1 MDTEKKSSLFLFGLF
16 IFIMLIGL
24 LGLSLTPKWN
34 EPLANNIYAIAG
46 LFAFSGDWTQ
56 DLHKTQHM
64 NIFIEFARF
73 AAPLTTALIFF
84 VLIFDGAKQL
94 LAFLLRPRNDFELII
109 GLGNK
114 GSAIAVSA
122 LEQGK
127 KVIAIELQSQNSNIA
142 LLKRRGAIVFNGEI
156 NLKVVKKLNVRHA
169 KNIFFCCGDDNKNIA
184 IAEQVL
190 PYLNTAEGENSPQVF
205 VHLHSRVLADQL
217 KQLPRFMSNT
227 QTELRFWR
235 KSQILAEHLLQRY
248 PIQPYANIQGVSRA
262 HILILGCNDNALDL
276 ARTIAKN
283 AIYKSL
289 QAPTITFITDKSPS
303 SLQAEFAAIA
313 AATQLQVINEEV
325 AQLVADQQ
333 RLVLLLNNVT
343 QVYVFE
349 SENLNSFEVALALRN
364 TMFSHCLFMAP
375 IIYATDHTEIGD
387 SPALQS
393 QKIPDNL
400 YAFNNN
406 SKDINISAITQP
418 HGSLIAKRTHEHSYI
433 ASNNSHNSNNQPISW
448 QALPYSLK
456 EANRAFALSW
466 DNKLAAI
473 GARFCTTAQG
483 IEISASELTLMSA
496 MEHTRWCAERSIDG
510 WQFNDVRSNLTKQH
524 PLLKPWHE
532 LNTLQQ
538 QGNNDFFASTVT
550 DLQAMANNS
559 EFEFGLQR
567 VRTIAVTGHRF
578 NNLAAAQYSELVA
591 AIDATLLQIKKR
603 YPNDH
608 FQFVSGLAQGAD
620 RLVVERAKI
629 ILDAPFIALLPMA
642 YELYKMDFDNDN
654 NEFEQFIAQSLW
666 YSEIPP
672 VYQYVADME
681 EATNPARAKQY
692 AALGAHLVA
701 IADDLIAVWDG
712 NAGRGLGGTAD
723 VVDWW
728 QNKVPAEFAVNY
740 PLKPQTAKGD
750 LYIVDFVRGT

>member
-16 IFIMLIGL
+16 IFIMLVGL

-94 LAFLLRPRNDFELII
+94 LAFLLRPRTGFELVI

-127 KVIAIELQSQNSNIA
+127 KVIAIEHQSQNSNIA

-156 NLKVVKKLNVRHA
+156 NLKVVKKLNVWHA

-190 PYLNTAEGENSPQVF
+190 PYLNAVEGENSPQVF
-205 VHLHSRVLADQL
+205 VHLHSRILADKL
-217 KQLPRFMSNT
+217 NQLPRFMSNT

-248 PIQPYANIQGVSRA
+248 PIQPYANIQGASRA
-262 HILILGCNDNALDL
+262 HIIIFGCNDNALDL

-289 QAPTITFITDKSPS
+289 QTPTITFIIDKPNNG
-303 SLQAEFAAIA
+303 SLKAEFAAIA
-313 AATQLQVINEEV
+313 AATQLKVIEEDV
-325 AQLVADQQ
+325 AQLVAEQQ
-333 RLVLLLNNVT
+333 RLAMLLNDVT
-343 QVYVFE
+343 QVYIFE
-349 SENLNSFEVALALRN
+349 SESLNSFEVALALRN
-364 TMFSHCLFMAP
+364 VMFSHCLFMAP
-375 IIYATDHTEIGD
+375 IIYATDHTEIGE
-387 SPALQS
+387 SPAQQN

-418 HGSLIAKRTHEHSYI
+418 LGSLIAKRTHEHSYM
-433 ASNNSHNSNNQPISW
+433 ASNNDNSQPTSW
-448 QALPYSLK
+448 QELPYSLK
-456 EANRAFALSW
+456 EANRAFAMSW

-483 IEISASELTLMSA
+483 IEISASELNLMSA
-496 MEHTRWCAERSIDG
+496 MEHTRWCAERRIDG
-510 WQFNDVRSNLTKQH
+510 WQFYDVRSNLIKQH
-524 PLLKPWHE
+524 PLLKPWCE
-532 LNTLQQ
+532 LNTTQQ
-538 QGNNDFFASTVT
+538 QGNNVFFATTVT
-550 DLQAMANNS
+550 DLQAMASNR

-578 NNLAAAQYSELVA
+578 NDLAASKYSELVA
-591 AIDATLLQIKKR
+591 AIDATLLQIKQR

-629 ILDAPFIALLPMA
+629 ILGAPFIALLPMA

-654 NEFEQFIAQSLW
+654 NEFEQFIAKSLW

-672 VYQYVADME
+672 VYQHVADME
-681 EATNPARAKQY
+681 EVTNPARANQY

-728 QNKVPAEFAVNY
+728 KNKVPEEFAVSY

-750 LYIVDFVRGT
+750 LYIVDFVRGS